1 MGIIYD
7 NGKWYDGLEDRVE
20 KIQSEYTKGPVN
32 SYFES
37 YIAGYKT
44 KIFHMF
50 HASLAKEILF
60 YKKIGF
66 PFNQNVTNNWE
77 SYLSFLRNNTKDISN
92 FYYNYILNN
101 NRFKDDSQKK
111 ILLDLLSALKDQRF
125 YDGLV
130 FKANRNYYENIRG
143 KGVGGQITVDDFVK
157 SLRLPKEE
165 RALVK
170 DFFTTPEKNGGGK
183 EILEKIQNSLSL
195 ENNEIIEEFV
205 KKFLEYTEKKDFKR
219 QKEVK
224 NWQTNKDG
232 RKKIKQLLRYGILTT
247 FCEGINS
254 FYNQFD
260 KNKTKFTVIK
270 GNNIDREIT
279 LKDILKDPKFS
290 NFSSDELVFGQ
301 NTFFQALD
309 QYFIDKGYV
318 TEDDSMTLY
327 LNYGTTLQE
336 KINFS
341 KGDSNNPYITD
352 ATGKFIVPS
361 QIIIKKME
369 TVLSNSL
376 NEKIKKK
383 DWNDY
388 LDKGSGIF
396 CEELIRIISDRFINY
411 EQEGDSFNMSPITSS
426 ELLERINS
434 KKIKNSEVY
443 SILKKIKP
451 ELKQTFKEYASSIMI
466 KSIEGDDVT
475 LNSNNDEVITL
486 KSVIEKLFIGFKDFN
501 VKGNL
506 SEILVTSF
514 LKVYNQNT
522 FLMGK
527 EVNDD
532 NQQMH
537 ADIVTQIDGTRIGLQ
552 SKIQLRPDD
561 SIFSFYG
568 IDKDINTFGKGIPRY
583 LNQDDLEFI
592 RLSVFFPDINQHFL
606 SNKLNN
612 SIDNFWRFKDLHA
625 SEIDKL
631 TENNFFIVNYRLI
644 PTSFILRSILTDIT
658 EQEKAINSKN
668 NNEELNLK
676 FNNWHFN
683 KFFYNIQGEKIISNQ
698 KEGLKYNGPIVLK
711 DIKEK
716 KEINIVSSLK
726 NDGIYF
732 TFKRIKDALDL
743 LKGVI

>member
-7 NGKWYDGLEDRVE
+7 NGKWYDGLKDRAE
-20 KIQSEYTKGPVN
+20 KIQSEYTKGSVN

-37 YIAGYKT
+37 YIAGYRT

-66 PFNQNVTNNWE
+66 PFDQNVTSDWK
-77 SYLSFLRNNTKDISN
+77 SYLSFLRNNTENISN

-101 NRFKDDSQKK
+101 NRFENSQKK

-143 KGVGGQITVDDFVK
+143 RKVGEITVDDFVK

-170 DFFTTPEKNGGGK
+170 NFFTIPEKDGGGK
-183 EILEKIQNSLSL
+183 EMLEKIQNSLSL
-195 ENNEIIEEFV
+195 ENDEIIKEFV
-205 KKFLEYTEKKDFKR
+205 EKFLKYTEKKDFKR

-247 FCEGINS
+247 FCEETNS
-254 FYNQFD
+254 FYNQF
-260 KNKTKFTVIK
+260 NNTKTKFTVIE
-270 GNNIDREIT
+270 GNNEKRTEIT
-279 LKDILKDPKFS
+279 LKNILKDPEFS
-290 NFSSDELVFGQ
+290 KISSNELVFGQ
-301 NTFFQALD
+301 NAFFQALD
-309 QYFIDKGYV
+309 QYFIDKHYV
-318 TEDDSMTLY
+318 TEDDSVTLY
-327 LNYGTTLQE
+327 LNYGTTLVE

-369 TVLSNSL
+369 TILSNSL

-411 EQEGDSFNMSPITSS
+411 EQEGNSFNMSPITSS
-426 ELLERINS
+426 ELLKRINS
-434 KKIKNSEVY
+434 KEIKNSEVY

-466 KSIEGDDVT
+466 KSIEGDDVI
-475 LNSNNDEVITL
+475 LNLNNDEVITL
-486 KSVIEKLFIGFKDFN
+486 KSVIEKLFTGFKDFN

-568 IDKDINTFGKGIPRY
+568 IDKNINTFGKGIPRY

-631 TENNFFIVNYRLI
+631 TENNFFIVNYKLI
-644 PTSFILRSILTDIT
+644 PTSFILLSILTDIV
-658 EQEKAINSKN
+658 EQEKAINSKDN
-668 NNEELNLK
+668 NKESILK

-683 KFFYNIQGEKIISNQ
+683 NFFYNIQGEKIISNQ
-698 KEGLKYNGPIVLK
+698 EEGLKYNGQIVLK
-711 DIKEK
+711 DIKGKE
-716 KEINIVSSLK
+716 EINIVSSLK

>member
-7 NGKWYDGLEDRVE
+7 NGKWYDGLEDRAK
-20 KIQSEYTKGPVN
+20 KIQSEYTKGSVN

-37 YIAGYKT
+37 YIAGYRT

-66 PFNQNVTNNWE
+66 PFDQNVTSDWK
-77 SYLSFLRNNTKDISN
+77 SYLSFLRNNTENISN
-92 FYYNYILNN
+92 FYYSYILNN
-101 NRFKDDSQKK
+101 NRFENSQKK

-143 KGVGGQITVDDFVK
+143 RKIGKITVDDFVK

-165 RALVK
+165 RVLVK
-170 DFFTTPEKNGGGK
+170 DFFTTPEENGGGK
-183 EILEKIQNSLSL
+183 EMLEKIQNSLSL
-195 ENNEIIEEFV
+195 ENDEIIKEFV
-205 KKFLEYTEKKDFKR
+205 EKFLKYTEKKDFKR
-219 QKEVK
+219 QKEIK

-247 FCEGINS
+247 FCEETNS
-254 FYNQFD
+254 FYNQFNN
-260 KNKTKFTVIK
+260 KKTKFTVIE
-270 GNNIDREIT
+270 GNNEKGTEIT
-279 LKDILKDPKFS
+279 LKDILKDPEFS
-290 NFSSDELVFGQ
+290 KISSNELVFGQ
-301 NTFFQALD
+301 NAFFQALD
-309 QYFIDKGYV
+309 QYFIDRHYV
-318 TEDDSMTLY
+318 TEDDSVTLY
-327 LNYGTTLQE
+327 LNYGTALQE

-388 LDKGSGIF
+388 LDKGSEIF

-411 EQEGDSFNMSPITSS
+411 EQEGNSFNMSPITSS
-426 ELLERINS
+426 ELLERIDS
-434 KKIKNSEVY
+434 EKAKNSEVY
-443 SILKKIKP
+443 SILKKIEP

-475 LNSNNDEVITL
+475 FNLNNDEVITL
-486 KSVIEKLFIGFKDFN
+486 KSVIEKLFTGFKDFN

-568 IDKDINTFGKGIPRY
+568 VDKNINTFGKGIPRY

-592 RLSVFFPDINQHFL
+592 RLSVFFSDINQHFL

-631 TENNFFIVNYRLI
+631 TENNFFIVNYKLI
-644 PTSFILRSILTDIT
+644 PTSFILQSILTDIT
-658 EQEKAINSKN
+658 EQERAINSKDN
-668 NNEELNLK
+668 NKESILK

-683 KFFYNIQGEKIISNQ
+683 NFFYNIQGEKIISNQ
-698 KEGLKYNGPIVLK
+698 EEGLKYNGQIVLK
-711 DIKEK
+711 DIKGKE
-716 KEINIVSSLK
+716 EINIVSSLK